1 MGAFAV
7 AFGCLAGGYLFGR
20 WQEGKSN
27 AVVGWFIE
35 IARPAVQLPRGGWNP
50 GSDLVGQCPRLKR
63 S

>member
-35 IARPAVQLPRGGWNP
+35 IAGLLFNC
-50 GSDLVGQCPRLKR
+50 LVVAGILALIWWGNAHG
-63 S
+63 